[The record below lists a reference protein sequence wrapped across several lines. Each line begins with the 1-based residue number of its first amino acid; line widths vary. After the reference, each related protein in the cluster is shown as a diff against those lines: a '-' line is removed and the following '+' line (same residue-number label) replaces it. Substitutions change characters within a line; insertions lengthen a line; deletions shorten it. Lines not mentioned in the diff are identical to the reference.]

1 MISAEEEKQIL
12 SRAYVPEHIVRL
24 MTLVSGGE
32 PFLIDRHFCCRK
44 GDLVIVVG
52 YPLEKDFQ
60 VHDFERVLN
69 RIIKAFRPLN
79 VSLVAPDL
87 PLSFRNSCTE
97 RNTDYYYTLD
107 LRAASIPPAARRA
120 VRKAAHGVV
129 VERARNLGQDH
140 FDLAHEFVDRVDLPG
155 RIKELLFRMWDYVGG
170 SDDALVLNAR
180 YPGKNLAAFYVV
192 DLSAKDFST
201 YVIGCHSKKNYVSG
215 ASDLLFLEMIKVS
228 TELNKAYIHLGLG
241 VNEGIRRFKEKW
253 GGVPSL
259 KYEMC
264 ELTIR
269 KPSFLDAIIS
279 YTIKR

>member
-1 MISAEEEKQIL
+1 MISAEEEKNIL
-12 SRAYVPEHIVRL
+12 FRAYVPEHIVKL

-32 PFLIDRHFCCRK
+32 PFLVDRYFCCRK

-52 YPLEKDFQ
+52 YPLENDFQ
-60 VHDFERVLN
+60 VHDFERVLK
-69 RIIKAFRPLN
+69 RIIKAFRPSN
-79 VSLVAPDL
+79 VSLVAPVL
-87 PLSFRNSCTE
+87 PVSFRNSCTE

-107 LRAASIPPAARRA
+107 LSAASIPPAALRA
-120 VRKAAHGVV
+120 VKKAAYGAV
-129 VERARNLGQDH
+129 VERASSLGQDH
-140 FDLAHEFVDRVDLPG
+140 YELAHEFVDRVDLPA
-155 RIKELLFRMWDYVGG
+155 RIRELLFKMWDYVGG

-180 YPGKNLAAFYVV
+180 YPGKKLAAFYVV

-215 ASDLLFLEMIKVS
+215 ASDLLFFELIKVS
-228 TELNKAYIHLGLG
+228 RELNKAYIHLGLG

-264 ELTIR
+264 ELMIR

-279 YTIKR
+279 HTMKR

>member
-32 PFLIDRHFCCRK
+32 PFLIDRYFCCRK
-44 GDLVIVVG
+44 GDLVIAVG

-69 RIIKAFRPLN
+69 RIIMAFRPLN

-120 VRKAAHGVV
+120 VKKAVHGVV

-180 YPGKNLAAFYVV
+180 YPGKKLAAFYVV

-201 YVIGCHSKKNYVSG
+201 YVIGCHSKENYVSG

-279 YTIKR
+279 YIIKR